1 MPLYT
6 VNSTVQNVQSV
17 QLEAKCRKQ
26 APLLQSSATIALWTN
41 LGTYSCH
48 NISSLP
54 GDSMK
59 TSEHSRRFIRSMSD
73 KTRHIF
79 SNGHDGPQCIGGS
92 VHLYTSAANTGKVRQ
107 SLAKQSGA
115 TIASAT
121 STHSLTL
128 PSLAGTETTI
138 NFFCNFLKP

>member
-1 MPLYT
+1 MVEHLYLLA
-6 VNSTVQNVQSV
+6 VQ
-17 QLEAKCRKQ
+17 C
-26 APLLQSSATIALWTN
+26 
-41 LGTYSCH
+41 
-48 NISSLP
+48 
-54 GDSMK
+54 
-59 TSEHSRRFIRSMSD
+59 
-73 KTRHIF
+73 
-79 SNGHDGPQCIGGS
+79 S

-138 NFFCNFLKP
+138 NFFVTF